1 MDRIRCKAVVFF
13 ALFFTVSAEI
23 YIVTMEGDPIISYNG
38 GVNGFEATAVE
49 SDEKID
55 TSSELVTSYARHL
68 ERKHDMLLGMLFE
81 EGSYK
86 KLYSYKHLINGFAA
100 HLSPAQ
106 AEVLRRAPG
115 VKHLSRDWKV
125 KKLTTH
131 TPQFLGL
138 PTDVWPTGGGYDR
151 AGEDIVIGF
160 VDSGIFPHHPSFASH
175 HTAVPYGPHPSYKGK
190 CEDDPRTKVSFCNGK
205 IIGAQHF
212 AEAAKAAGAFNPEV
226 DFASPMDGDG
236 HGSHTAAIA
245 AGNNGIPVR
254 MHGYEFGKAN
264 ILAPGSLI
272 WSAWSENGTDEANY
286 VGEGFALISGTS
298 MAAPHIAGIAAL
310 VKQKHPQWSPAAIK
324 SALMTTSTVMDR
336 AGRPL
341 QAQQYSETET
351 VTLVKAT
358 PFDYGSGHVSPSS
371 ALDPGLIFD
380 AGYEDYLGFLC
391 TTPGIDAHEIRNF
404 TNTPCNYKMRH
415 PSNFNSPSIA
425 ISHLV
430 RTQTITRRVTNVAEE
445 EETYTITSRMEPSI
459 VIEVSPPAMTLRA
472 GASRSFTVTLT
483 VRSVTGVY
491 SFGEV
496 TLKGSRGHKVSIP
509 VVALGHKR

>member
-1 MDRIRCKAVVFF
+1 MDHIRCKVVVFF

-23 YIVTMEGDPIISYNG
+23 YIVTMEGDPIISYKG

-68 ERKHDMLLGMLFE
+68 EKKHDMLLGMLFE

-106 AEVLRRAPG
+106 AEVLSRTPG

-138 PTDVWPTGGGYDR
+138 PTDVWP
-151 AGEDIVIGF
+151 
-160 VDSGIFPHHPSFASH
+160 
-175 HTAVPYGPHPSYKGK
+175 
-190 CEDDPRTKVSFCNGK
+190 
-205 IIGAQHF
+205 
-212 AEAAKAAGAFNPEV
+212 EALE
-226 DFASPMDGDG
+226 MDADLLK
-236 HGSHTAAIA
+236 
-245 AGNNGIPVR
+245 PD
-254 MHGYEFGKAN
+254 

-380 AGYEDYLGFLC
+380 AGFLC

-404 TNTPCNYKMRH
+404 TNTPCNYKMKH
-415 PSNFNSPSIA
+415 PSNFNSPSLA

-430 RTQTITRRVTNVAEE
+430 GTQTITRRVTNVAEE

-459 VIEVSPPAMTLRA
+459 AIEVSPPAMTLRA